1 MGHEPR
7 SSSEAT
13 AYRGTMKTPIMTS
26 LLVSLLAILT
36 VNSIARAAIA
46 DFDDD
51 AFARLRDRRVAI
63 PTFAGSPLDTD
74 DAFWL
79 ATGTGIRIGLFGEH
93 LEPKDDRFRVG
104 SRTTLGLATSAAP
117 FGRPADLFGV
127 SATLDDFQAWGPRE
141 DREPAE
147 SPGITA
153 FYGWRL
159 TPAIVLQPALS
170 WQDGER
176 GTPDRLTA
184 LLGVRIGF

>member
-7 SSSEAT
+7 SSSEPT

-26 LLVSLLAILT
+26 LLVSLGTILT
-36 VNSIARAAIA
+36 VNSIAPAAIE
-46 DFDDD
+46 DFGDDV
-51 AFARLRDRRVAI
+51 FARLRDRPVAI
-63 PTFAGSPLDTD
+63 STFAGSPLETEN
-74 DAFWL
+74 AFWL
-79 ATGTGIRIGLFGEH
+79 ATGTGVRIGVFGEH

-127 SATLDDFQAWGPRE
+127 SATLDDFQAWGPPEARG
-141 DREPAE
+141 PAG

-159 TPAIVLQPALS
+159 TPDIVLQPALS
-170 WQDGER
+170 WQEGER

-184 LLGVRIGF
+184 LLGVRVEF